1 MHPVENHMPS
11 KTGEFD
17 ESVIIDRDE
26 YSFILPAMADLK
38 ATRRDEELL
47 FHGPTLQSAF
57 RRAAIELDLMKIG
70 IKNVYQLR
78 HGGASHEAMAQLRDG
93 EGIRDKGQ
101 WKSKASVRRYRKGGR
116 VAEVTSRMTSQQQKC
131 GEKILG
137 CLSSILTGSLPP
149 LPDPGKAGS
158 PSKCSRAQGA
168 SAKCGAKRKASST
181 SRLSR

>member
-1 MHPVENHMPS
+1 MPS

-17 ESVIIDRDE
+17 ESVIIDRDK

-78 HGGASHEAMAQLRDG
+78 HGGASHEAMAQLRDS